1 MLYTYRIERVNG
13 VEFVIQEHYRKRL
26 MSQQEIDDF
35 QVFKDNYLE
44 FVSADTYDWDSPDL
58 EKFFCEEIHDHG
70 VYDLNEVSGVEAL
83 KTAFRAYKQI
93 PVMELFPCCVVRGAV
108 VNNKVVEI
116 YSSYLDS
123 VLPGEVES
131 DIHRFYCLFDS
142 IHWRNTIAY
151 QRDKQYGNL
160 FEPSGFEE
168 TRSK

>member
-13 VEFVIQEHYRKRL
+13 VEFVVQEHFRKRL
-26 MSQQEIDDF
+26 MTQQEIEEF
-35 QVFKDNYLE
+35 QVFKDKYLE
-44 FVSADTYDWDSPDL
+44 LVSADTYEMSSDL
-58 EKFFCEEIHDHG
+58 ENFFIKDVHDHG
-70 VYDLNEVSGVEAL
+70 VYDLNEVSGIEAL
-83 KTAFRAYKQI
+83 KTAFRDYKQI

-123 VLPGEVES
+123 VLPGEVEN
-131 DIHRFYCLFDS
+131 DIHRFYGLFDS

-160 FEPSGFEE
+160 FKSSDFEE
-168 TRSK
+168 PRSE